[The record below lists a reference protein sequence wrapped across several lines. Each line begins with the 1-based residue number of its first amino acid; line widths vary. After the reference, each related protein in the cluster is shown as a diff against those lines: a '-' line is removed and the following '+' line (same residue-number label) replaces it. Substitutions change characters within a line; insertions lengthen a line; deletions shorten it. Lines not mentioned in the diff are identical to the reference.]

1 MFNCCDDSKT
11 GCSNLRFFRCSCTA
25 LWISGGTDGPKSH
38 SSQLHEISP
47 DAKVI
52 DARKLVSLIM
62 QLALSVYFFKQRV
75 AKALL

>member
-1 MFNCCDDSKT
+1 MVSSRTNCMKNIRQLCWKILT
-11 GCSNLRFFRCSCTA
+11 
-25 LWISGGTDGPKSH
+25 
-38 SSQLHEISP
+38 SQLHEISP